1 MLTKQV
7 KTIPIASIDIRR
19 DSRQRR
25 TIDVSDLVES
35 VRRRGVLTPICVTKS
50 GVLVFGERRL
60 TAAIECGH
68 TEILARIAPDNL
80 TPHDLQLLELEENL
94 MRQELAWQDRVRAMH
109 KLYELSGA
117 ASERIFAES
126 IGYDHS
132 QVSRSLTAA
141 RELLSGNTRVAAAPS
156 IRKAANIVN
165 RQREREKN
173 NLLAE
178 IVDTIQP
185 TAQAVPQ
192 EQVEDILSES
202 FHVWAPAYSGPKFN
216 LIHCDFPYGI
226 ELDDSDQLQNIKHA
240 EDRQAQTHQT
250 YEDSEAT
257 FWNLFDTLSLA
268 QENVI
273 SSSAHM
279 IFWFSM
285 KHYERLLSLLPLR
298 FPEWTFDEYPLIWHK
313 TDNKGIVPDVTRR
326 PRRVY
331 ETALFGW
338 RGDRRIVRLAAN
350 AYGAPK
356 ESGSSHPSAK
366 PEAMLR
372 HFFQML
378 VDPNTR
384 LLDPTCG
391 SGSALRAA
399 DSLGAERVLG
409 LEIDPEWAETAKA
422 RLRASRSI
430 TTLAEAV
437 A

>member
-7 KTIPIASIDIRR
+7 KSIPVDQITIQR

-25 TIDVSDLVES
+25 AIDVSDLIES
-35 VRRRGVLTPICVTKS
+35 VKRRGVLTPICVTKS

-60 TAAIECGH
+60 TAARQCGL

-80 TPHDLQLLELEENL
+80 SPLDLQILELEENL
-94 MRQELAWQDRVRAMH
+94 MRQELPWQDKARAMH
-109 KLYELSGA
+109 RMFELSGA
-117 ASERIFAES
+117 ASEAIFAES
-126 IGYDHS
+126 IGYD
-132 QVSRSLTAA
+132 RSHVQRTLAAA
-141 RELLSGNTRVAAAPS
+141 RELAAGNDRVASAPS
-156 IRKAANIVN
+156 IRKATNIVS

-185 TAQAVPQ
+185 AEPAQAPS
-192 EQVEDILSES
+192 EDVLNEN
-202 FHVWAPAYSGPKFN
+202 FHEWVSRFSGPKFN

-226 ELDDSDQLQNIKHA
+226 ELDDSAQLQNQKDA
-240 EDRQAQTHQT
+240 SQGEAQTHRT
-250 YEDSEAT
+250 YQDSEDT
-257 FWNLFDTLSLA
+257 FWNLLATLSAA
-268 QENVI
+268 QESVI

-285 KHYERLLSLLPLR
+285 KHYPKLLAMLHGR
-298 FPEWTFDEYPLIWHK
+298 FPDWTWDEYPLIWHK

-338 RGDRRIVRLAAN
+338 RGDRRIIKLASN

-356 ESGSSHPSAK
+356 DNGSHPSAK

-372 HFFQML
+372 HFFSML

-399 DSLGAERVLG
+399 DTLGAERVLG
-409 LEIDPEWAETAKA
+409 LELDPEWAETAKA
-422 RLRASRSI
+422 RLRASRSL
-430 TTLAEAV
+430 TSLAEAV